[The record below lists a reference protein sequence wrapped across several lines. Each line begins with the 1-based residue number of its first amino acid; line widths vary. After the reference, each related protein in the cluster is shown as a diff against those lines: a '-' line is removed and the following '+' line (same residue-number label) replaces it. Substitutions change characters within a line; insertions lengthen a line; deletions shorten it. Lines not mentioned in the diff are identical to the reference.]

1 MRLLLDEHY
10 PNEIATQLR
19 ATGFDAV
26 TVSERGMKGL
36 DDETLLAFCD
46 AESRA
51 LLTNNARDFV
61 PLVRAW
67 VAAGREHAGVVL
79 TSDASLPRTK
89 GAIGRYVALL
99 SALMSANAADRA
111 LAGQVRWL
119 S

>member
-1 MRLLLDEHY
+1 VRLLLDEHY

-19 ATGFDAV
+19 AAGFDAV
-26 TVSERGMKGL
+26 TVSERGLKGL
-36 DDETLLAFCD
+36 DDDTLLALCD
-46 AESRA
+46 SESRA

-67 VAAGREHAGVVL
+67 AAAGREYAGVVL
-79 TSDASLPRTK
+79 TSDASMPRTR

-99 SALMSANAADRA
+99 STLMGAHPGERA

-119 S
+119 P